1 MSQTVSFPTGGEN
14 QPVKTDTG
22 STPVSLIIRCIAD
35 LFKCDIVN
43 KICRFFYCGKRCTE
57 KESVALSGV
66 KQKPY
71 VARLVV

>member
-1 MSQTVSFPTGGEN
+1 MSQAVSLPTGGEG
-14 QPVKTDTG
+14 QPHVCTD
-22 STPVSLIIRCIAD
+22 LIIRCRAD

-43 KICRFFYCGKRCTE
+43 KICRFFYCGKRCAE

-71 VARLVV
+71 VAKLVV